1 MPGMNNHLSADNPTV
16 VRAFHAALLHDGLVV
31 LALLALLA
39 VVWGMIRASALR
51 AAALRGTPG
60 SPGTAGGAR
69 GLPAPPVPAGGPEPQ
84 ARRLLRIGFALL
96 WILDGLL
103 QAQASMPL
111 GLVPDSI
118 EPGARSSPAWVQHV
132 VAVTATIWTYH
143 PITAATATVFV
154 QLGLGLWLLL
164 APRGW
169 WSRSAGAASVAWGL
183 VVWVFG
189 ESFGGVFGHGGSFL
203 FGLPGA
209 VVFYCLAGVLVA
221 GPERWFATGRLGRA
235 LLRAMGAFFVGMAL
249 LEAWPGR
256 GFWRSGSG
264 NSIAAMA
271 RAMSRTPQP
280 RPFSSLLASFAA
292 VAAHHPVA
300 LNGTVVALLL
310 LVGLGLLV
318 ARPAAARAAIA
329 GAAVLCL
336 PAWLLVQDLGV
347 LGGVGT
353 DPNSMLPILLVLAG
367 GYVAMTRPPFA
378 PAEAVAADG
387 AREAA
392 APARVLEWLRAL
404 ARSRP
409 SYLMRATAAAAALVV
424 VALGGI
430 PIAVASFDPHAAAI
444 VSEAVDGAPNQVD
457 FPAPRLRLVDQFGR
471 TVTLAGLR
479 PRAVVLAFL
488 DPVCT
493 VDCPIIA
500 QEMRQADSLLGRNA
514 PRVEL
519 VAVVANPLYRSLA
532 DVRAFDRV
540 EHMAQLAN
548 WRFLTGSARQ
558 LRSAWDHFGVQVA
571 VVAAGSM
578 VAHADLVYVIDP
590 AGRVRFV
597 LDSNPGP
604 ATGASTSSF
613 AGVLA
618 SSVERALASR

>member
-1 MPGMNNHLSADNPTV
+1 MPGMNSHLSANNPTV
-16 VRAFHAALLHDGLVV
+16 VRAFHAALFHDGLAV

-39 VVWGMIRASALR
+39 VVWGVIRASALR
-51 AAALRGTPG
+51 AAVLRASAG
-60 SPGTAGGAR
+60 SPGAAGGGRPLPA
-69 GLPAPPVPAGGPEPQ
+69 LPAPAGGSEPQ
-84 ARRLLRIGFALL
+84 ARRLLRVGFALL

-111 GLVPDSI
+111 GLIPDSI
-118 EPGARSSPAWVQHV
+118 EPGARSSPPFVQHL
-132 VAVTATIWTYH
+132 VAATATIWTYH

-154 QLGLGLWLLL
+154 QLGIGLWLLL

-169 WSRSAGAASVAWGL
+169 WSRSAGAASAAWGV
-183 VVWVFG
+183 VVWIFG
-189 ESFGGVFGHGGSFL
+189 ESFGGVFSHGGSFL

-221 GPERWFATGRLGRA
+221 GPERWFATGRLGRG

-256 GFWRSGSG
+256 GFWRPGSG

-271 RAMSRTPQP
+271 RAMSQTPQP
-280 RPFSSLLASFAA
+280 RLFSSLLASFARLVAHHA
-292 VAAHHPVA
+292 VAV
-300 LNGTVVALLL
+300 NGTVVALLGV
-310 LVGLGLLV
+310 VGLGLLI
-318 ARPAAARAAIA
+318 ARPAVARAAIA
-329 GAAVLCL
+329 GAALLCL

-367 GYVAMTRPPFA
+367 GYVAMTRPA
-378 PAEAVAADG
+378 PAVAAATTG
-387 AREAA
+387 AAQAA
-392 APARVLEWLRAL
+392 ANARGLAWLRAS

-409 SYLMRATAAAAALVV
+409 SYLMRAIAAAAALLV

-430 PIAVASFDPHAAAI
+430 PIAVAALNPHAAAI
-444 VSEAVDGAPNQVD
+444 VSEAVDGTPTKVD
-457 FPAPRLRLVDQFGR
+457 FPAPRLRLVDQFDR

-479 PRAVVLAFL
+479 PKAVVLAFL

-493 VDCPIIA
+493 LDCPIIA
-500 QEMRQADSLLGRNA
+500 EELRQADTMLGPEA
-514 PRVEL
+514 SRVEL

-597 LDSNPGP
+597 LDSDPGP
-604 ATGASTSSF
+604 ATGASRSSF

-618 SSVERALASR
+618 SSVDRALSSR